1 MGYIH
6 IYCGDGKGKTTA
18 AVGLAVRMAGSNGQ
32 AVMVRFLKND
42 DSGAVDCLRQ
52 IKGITVI
59 PCKKTFGFTWQM
71 TEAEKREASA
81 YYKELFDEAA
91 DLALLTAE
99 QGQTLFVMD
108 EVCAAV
114 NSGLLQKEQVL
125 AFLDR
130 CPDSLE
136 IVMTGREPAPEFI
149 QRAGYISELRKVR
162 HPFDKGVPARKG
174 IEY

>member
-42 DSGAVDCLRQ
+42 DSGEVDCLRQ

-108 EVCAAV
+108 EVCAAGITFV
-114 NSGLLQKEQVL
+114 SLMTRQSPFLRYDRISRNTLCCISPVSLLSTRRREEERSSSGSW
-125 AFLDR
+125 A
-130 CPDSLE
+130 
-136 IVMTGREPAPEFI
+136 
-149 QRAGYISELRKVR
+149 ISSSGKS
-162 HPFDKGVPARKG
+162 
-174 IEY
+174 

>member
-1 MGYIH
+1 MIRRPPRSTQGVSS
-6 IYCGDGKGKTTA
+6 A
-18 AVGLAVRMAGSNGQ
+18 ASDVY
-32 AVMVRFLKND
+32 K
-42 DSGAVDCLRQ
+42 RQ
-52 IKGITVI
+52 
-59 PCKKTFGFTWQM
+59 
-71 TEAEKREASA
+71 
-81 YYKELFDEAA
+81 
-91 DLALLTAE
+91 E

>member
-42 DSGAVDCLRQ
+42 DSGEVDCLRQ

-81 YYKELFDEAA
+81 YNK
-91 DLALLTAE
+91 DLLDDASHMALLKTD
-99 QGQTLFVMD
+99 Q
-108 EVCAAV
+108 
-114 NSGLLQKEQVL
+114 
-125 AFLDR
+125 
-130 CPDSLE
+130 
-136 IVMTGREPAPEFI
+136 
-149 QRAGYISELRKVR
+149 
-162 HPFDKGVPARKG
+162 
-174 IEY
+174 

>member
-1 MGYIH
+1 
-6 IYCGDGKGKTTA
+6 
-18 AVGLAVRMAGSNGQ
+18 
-32 AVMVRFLKND
+32 
-42 DSGAVDCLRQ
+42 
-52 IKGITVI
+52 
-59 PCKKTFGFTWQM
+59 M

-91 DLALLTAE
+91 DLALFNGGAGTDALC
-99 QGQTLFVMD
+99 LD

-136 IVMTGREPAPEFI
+136 IVMTGAGTGAGVYTESRLYIRAQKGTPSLR
-149 QRAGYISELRKVR
+149 QRGAGKKR
-162 HPFDKGVPARKG
+162 D
-174 IEY
+174 

>member
-1 MGYIH
+1 M
-6 IYCGDGKGKTTA
+6 
-18 AVGLAVRMAGSNGQ
+18 
-32 AVMVRFLKND
+32 
-42 DSGAVDCLRQ
+42 
-52 IKGITVI
+52 
-59 PCKKTFGFTWQM
+59 FGFTWQM
-71 TEAEKREASA
+71 TEDEKREASA

-91 DLALLTAE
+91 DLALLKAE